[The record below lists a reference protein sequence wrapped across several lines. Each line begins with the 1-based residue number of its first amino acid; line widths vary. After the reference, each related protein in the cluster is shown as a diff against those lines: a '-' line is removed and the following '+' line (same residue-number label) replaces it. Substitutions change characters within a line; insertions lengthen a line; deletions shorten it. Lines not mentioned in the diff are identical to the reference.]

1 MLAKEIPFSFAA
13 LIQLCLVSSGL
24 SAEQRF
30 TAIDFPGT
38 SGVTAAFGIN
48 DRGDIVGNYGPGD
61 AHGFLLS
68 KGKFTTI
75 DFPGASATAARG
87 INSEG
92 DIVGLY
98 CLQGLVPTL
107 CNGTGLHGFLLS
119 KGAFTTI
126 DVPGAA
132 YTTADGINPEG
143 DIVGDYATTV
153 GECGA
158 VPGPGCHGF
167 LLSKGTFTTIDV
179 PGALGTTARGINPE
193 GDIVGFYLNDTG
205 FHGFLFSSGVFAT
218 IDAPGATLF
227 STAFSIN
234 PEGSIVGSRNNDGYL
249 LKKGEFT
256 FFDFP
261 EAGVTTIPLGINAQ
275 GTIVGFY
282 FSGVL
287 GGNGHGF
294 LLSK

>member
-1 MLAKEIPFSFAA
+1 MLAKEIPFSFAV
-13 LIQLCLVSSGL
+13 LIQLCLLSMGL

-30 TAIDFPGT
+30 TTIDFPGT
-38 SGVTAAFGIN
+38 SGAAAFGIN
-48 DRGDIVGNYGPGD
+48 ARGDIVGNYGPGD

-68 KGKFTTI
+68 KGKFTAI

-92 DIVGLY
+92 EIVGLY
-98 CLQGLVPTL
+98 CLEGPVPTL

-119 KGAFTTI
+119 KGAFTTV
-126 DVPGAA
+126 DFPGAS
-132 YTTADGINPEG
+132 YTTADGINPKG
-143 DIVGDYATTV
+143 DIVGDYSTTV
-153 GECGA
+153 GPCGA

-167 LLSKGTFTTIDV
+167 LFSKGTFTNIDV

-205 FHGFLFSSGVFAT
+205 FHGFLFSNGAFTT
-218 IDAPGATLF
+218 IDAPDSSFTA
-227 STAFSIN
+227 AFSID
-234 PEGSIVGSRNNDGYL
+234 PEGSIVGSRNNDGFVL
-249 LKKGEFT
+249 RRGVFT

-261 EAGVTTIPLGINAQ
+261 AAGVTTIALGINPE
-275 GTIVGFY
+275 GNIVGFY
-282 FSGVL
+282 FTGAFANV
-287 GGNGHGF
+287 HGF